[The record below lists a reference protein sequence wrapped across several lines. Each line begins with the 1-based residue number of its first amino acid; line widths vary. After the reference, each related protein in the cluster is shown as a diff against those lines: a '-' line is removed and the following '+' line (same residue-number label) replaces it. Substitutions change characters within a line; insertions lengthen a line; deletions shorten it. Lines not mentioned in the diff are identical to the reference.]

1 MTNLTTTFSALSD
14 ETRMRIFEHLIA
26 DGEIAASRFVEGSGI
41 SAPAISRHLK
51 VLRNAGLVDQR
62 VEGTHRY
69 YSACPKA
76 LRAIADWTRS
86 HRAFWD
92 ASLDRFEQSL
102 MLDEESGDD

>member
-1 MTNLTTTFSALSD
+1 MKDLTKTFSALSD

-26 DGEIAASRFVEGSGI
+26 DGEIAASRFVEGSGV

-62 VEGTHRY
+62 VEGTRRY
-69 YSACPKA
+69 YFACPEA

-92 ASLDRFEQSL
+92 ASLDRFEQAVL
-102 MLDEESGDD
+102 PDEESRGD